1 MVEVF
6 MASFPVVP
14 ESLRKTFNT
23 ATVQFAVSNK
33 FEPQPIK
40 ISDLE
45 QILANGFKLP
55 TIDVPPAIRPFAK
68 CWWDELQ
75 EELAPLAGKRID
87 PRFVA
92 SIYIE

>member
-1 MVEVF
+1 
-6 MASFPVVP
+6 
-14 ESLRKTFNT
+14 
-23 ATVQFAVSNK
+23 VSNK

-55 TIDVPPAIRPFAK
+55 TIDVPLAIRPFSK
-68 CWWDELQ
+68 RWWDELR
-75 EELAPLAGKRID
+75 EELVPLAGKRID